1 MLHPIILRQ
10 MRRISSK
17 SVKRLVEGV
26 PTHDVL
32 VIMVDF
38 NAKIGNLNADIE
50 RAIGKHWWG
59 KIRVVPISI
68 NFDYRLSITDYL
80 GFRIYQLIEIID
92 SSLL

>member
-1 MLHPIILRQ
+1 MFFFNFKTGLKKNEKNGFIRRQ
-10 MRRISSK
+10 EHNRI
-17 SVKRLVEGV
+17 
-26 PTHDVL
+26 
-32 VIMVDF
+32 
-38 NAKIGNLNADIE
+38 IGNLNADIE